1 MLPRRVGK
9 RRGRDAY
16 SAPSKNTFYT
26 LIGRIPAARTS
37 ISSVKS
43 TMSGIE
49 TIYCYFVCCMLFL
62 LCLFLYLRY
71 PICLILTVTLF
82 YFYVT
87 LSEVE
92 GSPDAHTSSRACRKI
107 PPLRSGWRR
116 ENATIKYI
124 QIVSVFILEIKSA
137 SGFPGSYI
145 DADQSIYI
153 SFVVIAEGFR
163 PRLYIR
169 DIQYIINGIIIA
181 DLHHTA
187 VHLGLAIHVL
197 YSGCCLQN
205 QCYNLVLRMLQAL
218 FHTSSL

>member
-1 MLPRRVGK
+1 MGSVGDTSYTCQRHFLYLSKLLLRQRESHKRMLPRRVGK

-49 TIYCYFVCCMLFL
+49 TIYCYFVCCMLSL
-62 LCLFLYLRY
+62 LCLFLYLRH

-107 PPLRSGWRR
+107 PPLRSG
-116 ENATIKYI
+116 
-124 QIVSVFILEIKSA
+124 
-137 SGFPGSYI
+137 
-145 DADQSIYI
+145 
-153 SFVVIAEGFR
+153 
-163 PRLYIR
+163 
-169 DIQYIINGIIIA
+169 
-181 DLHHTA
+181 
-187 VHLGLAIHVL
+187 
-197 YSGCCLQN
+197 
-205 QCYNLVLRMLQAL
+205 
-218 FHTSSL
+218 